1 MLPNVSNVEMCVN
14 KPKGKIH
21 IVLINVLVWHLHP
34 NNLSRKILLPVD
46 IMFLKKQLGIMLR
59 KGTV

>member
-1 MLPNVSNVEMCVN
+1 MGGN
-14 KPKGKIH
+14 KLNGKIH
-21 IVLINVLVWHLHP
+21 IVLINVLVWHLKP
-34 NNLSRKILLPVD
+34 NTLSRQRLLPTG